1 MNRSHLR
8 HWLEGIGIMAVVASL
23 IFLGLQVRQ
32 ERNVAAGQYAYD
44 WLAAKSE
51 LTGLI
56 IENNGIWIRG
66 LKGEE
71 LSEEDSVTFDALATN
86 YIVFQTARYL
96 NRVLVSGGDEFAVLV
111 ELAHTIETFPGL
123 RTSWNKDSRLREEM
137 HGSPPDFW
145 LEVEEIL
152 REIDSGERQTIHVD
166 SFVFF

>member
-8 HWLEGIGIMAVVASL
+8 DWLQGIGIMAVVASL

-44 WLAAKSE
+44 WLSAKSE

-56 IENNGIWIRG
+56 IKNNGIWMRG

-71 LSEEDSVTFDALATN
+71 LSDEDSVTFDALATN
-86 YIVFQTARYL
+86 FIGFQVARYR

-111 ELAHTIETFPGL
+111 ELAHSIERFPGL
-123 RTSWNKDSRLREEM
+123 RTSWNKNSRLREEM
-137 HGSPPDFW
+137 LGRPSDFG

-152 REIDSGERQTIHVD
+152 REIDSGERQTIRDD
-166 SFVFF
+166 SFVFW

>member
-32 ERNVAAGQYAYD
+32 ERNVAAGQYAYE
-44 WLAAKSE
+44 WLAARSE
-51 LTGLI
+51 FIGLI
-56 IENNGIWIRG
+56 IENNAIWMRG

-86 YIVFQTARYL
+86 YIGFQTARYL

-123 RTSWNKDSRLREEM
+123 RTSWNKTSRLRKEM
-137 HGSPPDFW
+137 LGSPPDFW

-152 REIDSGERQTIHVD
+152 REIDSGERQTILVD

>member
-8 HWLEGIGIMAVVASL
+8 DWLQGIGIMAVVASL

-56 IENNGIWIRG
+56 IENNGIWMRG

-71 LSEEDSVTFDALATN
+71 LSEEDSVTFNALASN
-86 YIVFQTARYL
+86 FIGFQVARYR
-96 NRVLVSGGDEFAVLV
+96 NRMLVSGGDEYRVLV

-123 RTSWNKDSRLREEM
+123 RTSWNKASRLREEL
-137 HGSPPDFW
+137 HGTPPDFY
-145 LEVEEIL
+145 LAVEDIL
-152 REIDSGERQTIHVD
+152 REIDSGERQTIRVD
-166 SFVFF
+166 SFVFL

>member
-1 MNRSHLR
+1 
-8 HWLEGIGIMAVVASL
+8 MAVVASL

-56 IENNGIWIRG
+56 IENNGIWMHG

-71 LSEEDSVTFDALATN
+71 LSDEDSVTFDALAN
-86 YIVFQTARYL
+86 NFIGFQVARYR
-96 NRVLVSGGDEFAVLV
+96 NRVLVSGGDEFGVLV

-123 RTSWNKDSRLREEM
+123 RTSWNKGSRLREEM

-145 LEVEEIL
+145 LAVEKIL
-152 REIDSGERQTIHVD
+152 KEIDSGERQTIRVD
-166 SFVFF
+166 SFVFL